1 MHTEIESWLEQ
12 INHSL
17 PSFVDTL
24 GKPDQVGRYYPCLDG
39 VTAMGKQISLGFST
53 FAARIYYML
62 NRLDEFPEDQRNV
75 WADYLRSFQTRDCS
89 AWHCGENDYG
99 FIDRPQ
105 VDYLLARE
113 SEKPI
118 LPKTPRA
125 IARRLINLVY
135 NFNMPSPPFPPLK
148 STIMA
153 ETRQALITLSLMGEQ
168 PEMPYRG
175 FPLDEDGVIRF
186 LQLQDWSRP
195 WGAGAH
201 AAVLAVFVVSQSPL
215 ILDDPQFVK
224 TLKDTIAQ
232 FLDGI
237 VDSETGCYF
246 IGRRPDYTE
255 LVNGCHKVL
264 TALEWLD
271 VKIHY
276 PERIIDTIL
285 AKTPFSEGCHLVDAV
300 YPLYR
305 CSLQVDYRRDDIR
318 EYGLQLVDMIR
329 RHYNDDGGFSYYIG
343 RSQTKY
349 YGIEISAGLNESDL
363 HGSLLLT
370 WALTMLVQI
379 LDINIC
385 GWKTFR
391 P

>member
-1 MHTEIESWLEQ
+1 MQRKYESWLEQ
-12 INHSL
+12 VNDTL

-24 GKPDQVGRYYPCLDG
+24 QRPHQVGRYSPCLNG

-62 NRLDEFPEDQRNV
+62 NRLDDFPRDQRNA
-75 WADYLRSFQTRDCS
+75 WADYLRSFQTEDCS
-89 AWHCGENDYG
+89 AWHGGENDYG
-99 FIDRPQ
+99 FVDRPQ
-105 VDYLLARE
+105 VDYLLSRE
-113 SEKPI
+113 SEKPD

-125 IARRLINLVY
+125 MARRLSILFAVSTS
-135 NFNMPSPPFPPLK
+135 PSPPFPRLK

-168 PEMPYRG
+168 PKMPYRG
-175 FPLDEDGVIRF
+175 FPLEKDGVVRF
-186 LQLQDWSRP
+186 LELQNWSRP

-215 ILDDPQFVK
+215 ILDDARFVQE
-224 TLKDTIAQ
+224 LKDTLAQ
-232 FLDGI
+232 FLDGV

-246 IGRRPDYTE
+246 IGRQPDYTE

-285 AKTPFSEGCHLVDAV
+285 AKSPMPEGCHLVDAV

-305 CSLQVDYRRDDIR
+305 CCLQVDYRRGDIQ
-318 EYGLQLVDMIR
+318 EYGLQLIEMIQ

-343 RSQTKY
+343 RSQTSY
-349 YGIEISAGLNESDL
+349 YGIEISAGLHESDL

-370 WALTMLVQI
+370 WALTMLVQM
-379 LDINIC
+379 LDMNRC